1 MASVQCSVGIC
12 LVSTSFLILLL
23 MSWMM
28 EKIMFPKSTGYMNM
42 EREKGK
48 KELKF

>member
-1 MASVQCSVGIC
+1 
-12 LVSTSFLILLL
+12 
-23 MSWMM
+23 M

-48 KELKF
+48 KELKFWQIGNTNWKNEIHSIKDKQKFLN